1 MKAHSIILIALLL
14 KLNSY
19 AQKTVQLSGIVH
31 DSITKEMLPGTIVKI
46 EGAKKFYTSTDVAG
60 EFIVNI
66 PEGHYLISLYLIGYD
81 SCKTKID
88 LFSNKKLNF
97 NLNIKTKNLKEIEVI
112 GEQNLAKQNGDT
124 TEHNALAYKL
134 NSDATAEDLIKKL
147 PGTTIENGTVKSN
160 GEEVKKV
167 TVDGK
172 EFFGDDVSITLKN
185 LPADM
190 ISSVQIYDKS
200 SDQANFTG
208 FKDGNTTKTMNI
220 KTKNGIKNSVFG
232 KTYGGYGTNDRY
244 NFGGNINYFSGNR
257 RISLITNFN
266 NINQQNFAI
275 QDILGSMGMGNMPK
289 MPGGMNPQM
298 IQGMMGSAP
307 GGLDLSDYFTTQQSG
322 INTINAT
329 GLNYSDTWGK
339 KINVSSSYFFN
350 SNKNNTESN
359 IQRQYF
365 LREGQNQYYNEK
377 TISES
382 KSENHRINF
391 KLQYNIDSMNT
402 IIITPRITFQN
413 STINKN
419 FTSETKL
426 DSSIFNTNNSITQAN
441 KSGYM
446 FSGTALY
453 NHKFS
458 KPGRTISLNIATDQN
473 QSQSNTTLNSGLSYL
488 GDSISKQN
496 QLSEVKGGGKNYSA
510 NITYTEKAFKNGQVL
525 LSYNPSYT
533 LSDNNSLNY
542 SYNEQQSDYNQLN
555 SSLSSKYSN
564 NTTTQKLGLLYAWN
578 KRKINLNAGTYAQ
591 NLQLNGNQQYP
602 TDLKSIYSFKT
613 LLPTANFTYKSSF
626 FKVLRLNYRTSTTVP
641 GISQMQNVIDNSNP
655 TSLSTGNPYL
665 KQQYDHNITLRYNN
679 INLSNSRTLFFF
691 ASAKLSQNYIGNNT
705 YILFNDTTIN
715 NYFINKGT
723 QLTTTQNLNG
733 YSTFR
738 SFLAYGFKVRPIKSN
753 LNFNFGGNYTRTPV
767 SINNKTNIS
776 EASTITGGLNL
787 SSNISEKIDFTIGY
801 TGNYNINVNS
811 IQSNQNNNYYYD
823 NIDAKLNF
831 TLFKHLVLTS
841 EFQRT
846 SYYGLA
852 AGYNQQVNLLSSS
865 IAYKFLKNN
874 AAEIK
879 LSAFD
884 LLNNNNSITRT
895 ISSNYI
901 EDNQTKVL
909 SQYFMF
915 HLTYNFKQIK
925 STL

>member
-1 MKAHSIILIALLL
+1 MG
-14 KLNSY
+14 LNSF
-19 AQKTVQLSGIVH
+19 AQKTIQLSGVVF
-31 DSITKEMLPGTIVKI
+31 DTITKETLPGTIVRI

-60 EFIVNI
+60 EFSVNI
-66 PEGHYLISLYLIGYD
+66 PEGHYLITLYLMGYD

-88 LFSNKKLNF
+88 LFSNRKLIFNLKDKAKKL
-97 NLNIKTKNLKEIEVI
+97 KEVSVI

-134 NSDATAEDLIKKL
+134 NSDATAEDLVKKL

-172 EFFGDDVSITLKN
+172 DFFGDDVSITLKN
-185 LPADM
+185 LPADI

-232 KTYGGYGTNDRY
+232 KAYGSYGTSDRY
-244 NFGGNINYFSGNR
+244 NLGGNINYFSGNR

-266 NINQQNFAI
+266 NINQQNFSI
-275 QDILGSMGMGNMPK
+275 QDILGTMGMGNMPK

-298 IQGMMGSAP
+298 MQGMMGSAP

-322 INTINAT
+322 INTVNAT
-329 GLNYSDTWGK
+329 GLNYSDAWGK
-339 KINVSSSYFFN
+339 KINVSGSYFYN
-350 SNKNNTESN
+350 DNKNKTESN

-365 LREGQNQYYNEK
+365 LGEGENQYYKEK

-382 KSENHRINF
+382 KSENHRVNF
-391 KLQYNIDSMNT
+391 KLQYNIDSANT
-402 IIITPRITFQN
+402 LIITPRITFQ
-413 STINKN
+413 STTTNKI
-419 FTSETKL
+419 FASETKR
-426 DSSIFNTNNSITQAN
+426 DSSILNTNNSITQSN
-441 KSGYM
+441 KTGYM

-453 NHKFS
+453 NHKFAKS
-458 KPGRTISLNIATDQN
+458 GRTISLNLATDQN
-473 QSQSNTTLNSGLSYL
+473 QSQSSTTLNSDLTYF
-488 GDSISKQN
+488 GDSIFKQN
-496 QLSEVKGGGKNYSA
+496 QLNEIKSNGKNYSA
-510 NITYTEKAFKNGQVL
+510 NITYTEKAFKNGQLL
-525 LSYNPSYT
+525 LSYNPSYS
-533 LSDNNSLNY
+533 LSDNNNLNY
-542 SYNEQQSDYNQLN
+542 TYNDQESDYNQFN
-555 SSLSSKYSN
+555 SSLSNKYSN
-564 NTTTQKLGLLYAWN
+564 NTINQKLGVLYAWN
-578 KRKINLNAGTYAQ
+578 KGKINFNAGSYAQ
-591 NLQLNGNQQYP
+591 DLKLNGNQKYP
-602 TDLKSIYSFKT
+602 SDLKSSYSFKT
-613 LLPTANFTYKSSF
+613 LLPTASFTYKSSF
-626 FKVLRLNYRTSTTVP
+626 FKVLRLNYRTSTNIP

-679 INLSNSRTLFFF
+679 INLATSRTFFVF
-691 ASAKLSQNYIGNNT
+691 ASAKLSQNYIGNKT
-705 YILFNDTTIN
+705 YILFQDTTIN
-715 NYFINKGT
+715 NYFINRGT

-738 SFLAYGFKVRPIKSN
+738 SFMAYGFKVRPIKSN

-767 SINNKTNIS
+767 SINNKTNLS

-801 TGNYNINVNS
+801 TGNYNISVNS

-823 NIDAKLNF
+823 NIDAKLNLTF
-831 TLFKHLVLTS
+831 FKHLVFTS

-852 AGYNQQVNLLSSS
+852 AGYNQKVNLLSSS

-874 AAEIK
+874 SAEIK

-909 SQYFMF
+909 TQYFMLYF
-915 HLTYNFKQIK
+915 TYTFKHIK
-925 STL
+925 AIL